1 MPSLLVTNDFPPKVG
16 GIQSYLWELWRR
28 LPPGEVTVLTTAY
41 SGAAAFD
48 AAQPFR
54 IERAGRVLLP
64 TPGLAR
70 RIDALAGE
78 VQADVVFLDP
88 ALPLGALGPRL
99 RSAPYVVV
107 LHGAEVAVPGR
118 LPGSHRMLARV
129 LHGAVGV
136 VAAGTYPAREAAR
149 AAGRGLPT
157 LVVPPGVDVARFH
170 PPAGEAE
177 RDATRRRLGL
187 PEDAPLVLGVSRLVP
202 RKGFDVLIAATARLN
217 HGGTPGPGG
226 AGVHLALAGAGRDR
240 DRLRRRAAA
249 AGLGGRFHLLGR
261 VSDADIAG
269 LYGAADVFAMICR
282 ERWGGLEAEG
292 FGIVFLEAA
301 ACATPSVAGRSGGAE
316 DAVVDGVTGFVV
328 APRDAGA
335 VAAALDAVLSDPDLR
350 KRLGAAAR
358 ARAEAEF
365 AYDALAARLAPLA
378 AGDVSVLTP
387 PAPAR

>member
-28 LPPGEVTVLTTAY
+28 LPPGQVTVLTTAHA
-41 SGAAAFD
+41 GAGAFD
-48 AAQPFR
+48 GAQAFR

-70 RIDALAGE
+70 RIDALAAE
-78 VQADVVFLDP
+78 VRADVVFLDP

-107 LHGAEVAVPGR
+107 LHGAEVTVPGR
-118 LPGSHRMLARV
+118 VPGGHAMLARV
-129 LHGAVGV
+129 LHGAAGV
-136 VAAGTYPAREAAR
+136 VAAGAYPAREAAR
-149 AAGRGLPT
+149 AAGRPLPA
-157 LVVPPGVDVARFH
+157 LVVPPGVDVARFF
-170 PPAGEAE
+170 PPAGAAE
-177 RDATRRRLGL
+177 RVATRRRLGM
-187 PEDAPLVLGVSRLVP
+187 PEEAPLVLGVSRLVP
-202 RKGFDVLIAATARLN
+202 RKGFDVLIDAAARL
-217 HGGTPGPGG
+217 G

-240 DRLRRRAAA
+240 DRLRRRAAG

-261 VSDADIAG
+261 VPDADLPA

-316 DAVVDGVTGFVV
+316 DAVVDGKTGFVV
-328 APRDAGA
+328 PPRDAGA
-335 VAAALDAVLSDPDLR
+335 VAGALDALLSDPGLR
-350 KRLGAAAR
+350 TRLGAAAR

-365 AYDALAARLAPLA
+365 AYDTLAARLAPLA
-378 AGDVSVLTP
+378 TGDVSVLTP